1 MNIGSKLGIYDFL
14 TMFVSGVFVL
24 LFVYYVPDASECLNP
39 CVIQQNKVA
48 CLVTLTVAFLAG
60 VIFHRFI
67 EWVRGRHCFTCLK
80 KSIERI
86 RHRHCS
92 KCKKK
97 CLRKFKWRVC
107 SCWRSITIARRVV
120 FRRNNISAIEYAYS
134 TIFGEKLTSMD
145 VLSAY
150 YLAYENM
157 ATKPSS
163 SYGSV
168 VHLEEQ
174 EAFLRNMFNLL
185 LLHGILFVFWG
196 KNFLDNLL
204 RCCCDCCNSY
214 IVCSC
219 NLCIVKISIAV
230 LLLFILIA
238 RYQTQMKIYLC
249 VWESKR
255 VSDLI
260 SHPPKND

>member
-1 MNIGSKLGIYDFL
+1 MNLGSKLGLYDFL

-24 LFVYYVPDASECLNP
+24 LIVYYFPDAAECLNP
-39 CVIQQNKVA
+39 CVIQQNNVV
-48 CLVTLTVAFLAG
+48 CLVVLTVAFVAG

-67 EWVRGRHCFTCLK
+67 EWIRDCHCF
-80 KSIERI
+80 
-86 RHRHCS
+86 
-92 KCKKK
+92 K
-97 CLRKFKWRVC
+97 CLRTIAGVFSLNAC
-107 SCWRSITIARRVV
+107 SCWQSIATARRVV
-120 FRRNNISAIEYAYS
+120 FRRNNISAIECAYS
-134 TIFGEKLTSMD
+134 KIFGEKPTNMD
-145 VLSAY
+145 LISEY

-185 LLHGILFVFWG
+185 LLHGILFLFWG

-204 RCCCDCCNSY
+204 MCCCDCCNIY
-214 IVCSC
+214 IGCSC
-219 NLCIVKISIAV
+219 NLCIIKISIVA
-230 LLLFILIA
+230 LILFTLFA
-238 RYQTQMKIYLC
+238 RYRTQMKIYSC

-255 VSDLI
+255 MSSL
-260 SHPPKND
+260 SPKPKD